1 MPTDREYI
9 DMTRDS
15 TENEDNEIDEII
27 EDFFPFWTVLENEPI
42 ERNIDDILADLE
54 EIE

>member
-15 TENEDNEIDEII
+15 TENEDKVIDEIM
-27 EDFFPFWTVLENEPI
+27 EDEFLFLTILENEPL
-42 ERNIDDILADLE
+42 ERDIDDILADLE